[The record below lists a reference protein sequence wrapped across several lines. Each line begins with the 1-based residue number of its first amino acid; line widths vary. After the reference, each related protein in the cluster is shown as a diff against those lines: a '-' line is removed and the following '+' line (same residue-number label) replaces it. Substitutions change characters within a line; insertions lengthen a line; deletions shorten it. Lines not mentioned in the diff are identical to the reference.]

1 MDRIAIDL
9 TGPPQ
14 TMLATLY
21 AKALDAQSPH
31 SVLHDEFARAA
42 VERIEYDWSRTT
54 ITPTSAA
61 GVAMR
66 SAHFDRWAREFLAA
80 HDVANVVHLGC
91 GLDARVYRLDPG
103 PGVEWFDVDHPSVIT
118 LRDRIYPPR
127 EHCTTIAASVTDPGW
142 LDRIPA
148 DRPTLIL
155 GEGLTMYLTEADG
168 LALLRRVVARFPSG
182 ELQFDAFSRFGIRF
196 QVVNAVVR
204 RSGST
209 LHWAI
214 EKPSDIVDAVPG
226 VRPVTVQP
234 VFEAHDFGELGRY
247 YRFVQ
252 AVMSKVPVL
261 RTISTYHRYAFGP
274 G

>member
-1 MDRIAIDL
+1 
-9 TGPPQ
+9 
-14 TMLATLY
+14 
-21 AKALDAQSPH
+21 
-31 SVLHDEFARAA
+31 
-42 VERIEYDWSRTT
+42 
-54 ITPTSAA
+54 
-61 GVAMR
+61 
-66 SAHFDRWAREFLAA
+66 
-80 HDVANVVHLGC
+80 
-91 GLDARVYRLDPG
+91 
-103 PGVEWFDVDHPSVIT
+103 
-118 LRDRIYPPR
+118 
-127 EHCTTIAASVTDPGW
+127 
-142 LDRIPA
+142 
-148 DRPTLIL
+148 
-155 GEGLTMYLTEADG
+155 MYLTEADG